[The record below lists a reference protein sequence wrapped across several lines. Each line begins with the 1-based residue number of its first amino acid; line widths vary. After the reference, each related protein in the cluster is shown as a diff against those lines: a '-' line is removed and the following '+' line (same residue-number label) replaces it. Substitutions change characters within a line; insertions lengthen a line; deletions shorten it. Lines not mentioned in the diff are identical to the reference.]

1 MKMTNIALL
10 VGLSIVALASPA
22 VAAARNSSGTRHY
35 EQGYVQRGY
44 PADLYP
50 GSSQYPDY
58 SHTGSGYSRE
68 GCSASP
74 AEC

>member
-1 MKMTNIALL
+1 MNKALC
-10 VGLSIVALASPA
+10 VA
-22 VAAARNSSGTRHY
+22 VAAIGITSMALSDASAQSVPHRHY
-35 EQGYVQRGY
+35 QQGYVQRGY
-44 PADLYP
+44 PADERP